1 MKKII
6 KLKFIQHLLSIIAAI
21 YIFLVR
27 ITSNIQIINLKIPK
41 NYWDNRKPFI
51 LAFWHSQLMMISFTW
66 TNKYKINIIASNH
79 SDGRFGALVGRFF
92 KLNNIPRS
100 SKNSNAS
107 LKIIYK
113 LVKNNEYIGITPDG
127 PRGPKEKVSA
137 GIIKLASSLEIPIIP
152 CGYWSNRNFQLN
164 SWDRFLITLPFSR
177 CYFVWSDPINIEK
190 EIQNNNISEQQI
202 ILEER
207 LNQITQEAKKLSN
220 K

>member
-6 KLKFIQHLLSIIAAI
+6 KFKFIQHFLSIIAAI
-21 YIFLVR
+21 YIYLVKV
-27 ITSNIQIINLKIPK
+27 TSNIEIINLEIPK
-41 NYWDNRKPFI
+41 NYWDNKKPFI

-66 TNKYKINIIASNH
+66 TNEYKINIIASNH

-92 KLNNIPRS
+92 NLNNIPRS

-113 LVKNNEYIGITPDG
+113 IVKINQYIGITPDG

-152 CGYWSNRNFQLN
+152 CGYWSSRNFQLN
-164 SWDRFLITLPFSR
+164 SWDRFLITLPFSK

-190 EIQNNNISEQQI
+190 KIENNNISKQQL

-207 LNQITQEAKKLSN
+207 LNQLTQKAKKLSN

>member
-21 YIFLVR
+21 YIFLVK
-27 ITSNIQIINLKIPK
+27 ITSNIQIINLEIPK

-164 SWDRFLITLPFSR
+164 SWDRFLITLPFSK

>member
-27 ITSNIQIINLKIPK
+27 ITSNIEIINLKIPK

-164 SWDRFLITLPFSR
+164 SWDRFLITLPFSK

>member
-27 ITSNIQIINLKIPK
+27 ITSNIEIINLKIPK

-79 SDGRFGALVGRFF
+79 SDCRFGALVGRFF

-164 SWDRFLITLPFSR
+164 SWDRFLITLPFSK

>member
-127 PRGPKEKVSA
+127 PRGPKEKIKEGLVSL
-137 GIIKLASSLEIPIIP
+137 IKKTGVPIIP
-152 CGYWSNRNFQLN
+152 LSYSAKFKIKFR
-164 SWDRFLITLPFSR
+164 SWDNFI
-177 CYFVWSDPINIEK
+177 FVTPLNKFVAVWGNPISFNQSKSLTYNLDEIEK
-190 EIQNNNISEQQI
+190 E
-202 ILEER
+202 LHR
-207 LNQITQEAKKLSN
+207 VTLLSDN
-220 K
+220 LSK

>member
-164 SWDRFLITLPFSR
+164 SWDRFLITLPFSK